1 MSEDVPTA
9 LSSKKKM
16 RLRKKV
22 LIGFLAF
29 VVFVAFMTLWGE
41 LTNKKIADAG
51 AILACQQYSKALSA
65 SADGN
70 VLPADIQTVYK
81 TASTSKNMAILE
93 GARAMAQARDTK
105 ASMGAG
111 IGFLSACQAI
121 GQN

>member
-1 MSEDVPTA
+1 MSEDAPIA
-9 LSSKKKM
+9 QPKRKM
-16 RLRKKV
+16 KLGKKV

-29 VVFVAFMTLWGE
+29 VVFVAFMTLMGE
-41 LTNKKIADAG
+41 LTNKKIADAS

-65 SADGN
+65 SSDGN

-81 TASTSKNMAILE
+81 TALTSKNMAILE
-93 GARAMAQARDTK
+93 SARAMVATRDTK

-111 IGFLSACQAI
+111 IGFLGACQAI